1 MMGTARPCASS
12 AFEISGTAAAAAL
25 GATLRRVAWLSI
37 VLGLTI
43 EAILLLLATGF
54 GGIPGISKIVAE
66 LVQKISWSMIVCV
79 GLAFGKTASRG
90 QPAWTGLSGLLSAP
104 IAFSVA
110 GTLHKS
116 ASYALKLAGAGPTGA
131 FPFLV
136 TGLKGLEYGAL
147 GWLLTW
153 VGRRTQVGAAS
164 YAGVGFGVGLVFGL
178 AIVYSSGAQTLAM
191 PTVLYQCVNEVLFP
205 IGCSLALFAADA
217 LGKSKAQGNA

>member
-1 MMGTARPCASS
+1 MSQSNLSS
-12 AFEISGTAAAAAL
+12 TNPPTTNTEGEAAL
-25 GATLRRVAWLSI
+25 GATLLRVAWLSI
-37 VLGLTI
+37 LLGLAI
-43 EAILLLLATGF
+43 EAMLLLLAAGF

-90 QPAWTGLSGLLSAP
+90 QPAWTGLAGLFSAP

-116 ASYALKLAGAGPTGA
+116 ASYALKLAGAGPGGA

-136 TGLKGLEYGAL
+136 AALKGLEYAAL
-147 GWLLTW
+147 GWLLAR
-153 VGRRTQVGAAS
+153 VARKLGGGATAH
-164 YAGVGFGVGLVFGL
+164 AGVGFVIGLVFGV
-178 AIVYSSGAQTLAM
+178 AIVYSSGGQTLAM
-191 PTVLYQCVNEVLFP
+191 PTILYQCVNEVLFP

-217 LGKSKAQGNA
+217 LGKRKA